1 MQNRKPCKECPW
13 IRKDGHSLK
22 FRGYVEKME
31 ERGYEAHACHMQTK
45 DIWGIQYPIDSKNEC
60 AGRKLCSKKS

>member
-45 DIWGIQYPIDSKNEC
+45 DIWGVESKVNEKNEC
-60 AGRKLCSKKS
+60 AGRKLCSKKQ